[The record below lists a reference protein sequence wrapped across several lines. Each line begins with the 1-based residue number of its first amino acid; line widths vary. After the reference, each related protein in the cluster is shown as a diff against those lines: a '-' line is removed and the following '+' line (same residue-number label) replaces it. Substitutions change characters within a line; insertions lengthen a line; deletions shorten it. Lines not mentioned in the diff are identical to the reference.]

1 MKKQTE
7 KIKKPIKHV
16 QLELD
21 LFPVLSATM
30 EEKTPEQI
38 QEKVV
43 LAVQKEA
50 ARVSESN
57 VVALEEPSEVPEEPV
72 EEAAQGTDEEN
83 SEETEEEVYVKAFYN
98 DEEREE
104 VALENTKLVYYVA
117 NMFRTTGIDIEELI
131 SVGML
136 GYAKAINTFDKN
148 RAVKF
153 STYAINVI
161 RNEILFFMRKE
172 NKHRAKSVSMN
183 TTLSTDQ
190 NGNPFELEDIMEDDR
205 ASEVGEE
212 IFDDERRA
220 ILMEAVSRL
229 APKEQFI
236 VLYRYGLVDGKKRTQ
251 KVISQQ
257 IHMSQANVS
266 KLQKTSLEK
275 LKRHLKEIS
284 GNRGLTFEESLEL

>member
-83 SEETEEEVYVKAFYN
+83 SEETEEEVYVKTFYN

>member
-1 MKKQTE
+1 MKKQRR
-7 KIKKPIKHV
+7 KIKQPATHI

-21 LFPVLSATM
+21 LFPTLSESV
-30 EEKTPEQI
+30 EETSPENI

-43 LAVQKEA
+43 VAVQKEA
-50 ARVSESN
+50 ARLSQSP
-57 VVALEEPSEVPEEPV
+57 VVALEQPKEENAEVPTEPLNN
-72 EEAAQGTDEEN
+72 DEDDETP
-83 SEETEEEVYVKAFYN
+83 TEEDVHVKAFY
-98 DEEREE
+98 DEEEREI
-104 VALENTKLVYYVA
+104 VAAENTKLVYYVA

-148 RAVKF
+148 RSVKF

-205 ASEVGEE
+205 ASELGEE

-220 ILMEAVSRL
+220 VLMEAVSRL
-229 APKEQFI
+229 TPKEQFI
-236 VLYRYGLVDGKKRTQ
+236 ILYRYGLVDGKKRTQ

-275 LKRHLKEIS
+275 LQRHLKEIS